1 MKEDTRKAFVTW
13 LTAIAKIISYFAA
26 AVGGGL
32 VASGCRQVALF
43 GIAP

>member
-1 MKEDTRKAFVTW
+1 MKDDTRRAVVTW
-13 LTAIAKIISYFAA
+13 LTALAKMLSYFAA
-26 AVGGGL
+26 AFGGGL